1 MFTSYNNIS
10 LEQDEQKSK
19 IVESAI
25 VISYTSNWSNKST
38 ANSEQIEAIAYNLVG
53 EFPHLL
59 DIKIYYFICVALF

>member
-53 EFPHLL
+53 EFPT
-59 DIKIYYFICVALF
+59 